1 MPAKLYIFAIGGT
14 GSRVLK
20 SLTMLMASGIEMS
33 QISEV
38 VPIIID
44 PHKDNIDVQRTETVI
59 SKYRQIRASI
69 KAELKVGDFFYTAIK
84 TLEDVVKKSE
94 GLGTTPSLPIEDSD
108 KTFEDYIDFAG
119 LDEKNKALASL
130 LFSKENLGT
139 EMDIGFVGNPNI
151 GSVVLNQFARS
162 DAFQNFASN
171 FSPNDRVFIISSI
184 FGGTGAAGFPLILK
198 NIRGAESK
206 NVPNPENLKNAK
218 IGALTV
224 MPYFGIKPVQD
235 KKVIDK
241 ATFIS
246 KTKAA
251 LQYYSRGVNKKLNRM
266 YYIGDEVNQDYDFD
280 PGKDGQKNNAHFIEL
295 ASALAIVDYAN
306 TEDIDLECQDGKPV
320 MPVFKEFGIREN
332 EETISLKGLSIATQN
347 VLSLPLS
354 QFTLFSLY
362 LDKRLNDVIGSN
374 IPWVSEN
381 PTLDRSFARGN
392 FVEIN
397 LKEFNKHFK
406 DWLNEMVDNR
416 RSFKAFNTD
425 VNEDLANVIIGY
437 SPKKGLFGTAK
448 VDFKTLDE
456 ANNTVA
462 KGQNYATPIDKFIKV
477 MSEGTRN
484 MLSDKFPDLFQN
496 AKKK

>member
-20 SLTMLMASGIEMS
+20 SLTMLMAAGVEMS
-33 QISEV
+33 QVSEI

-44 PHKDNIDVQRTETVI
+44 PHKDNIDVQRTETLI
-59 SKYRQIRASI
+59 SKYKQIRSAI
-69 KAELKVGDFFYTAIK
+69 KAELAKGDFFFTPIR
-84 TLEDVVKKSE
+84 TLEDIVKKSD
-94 GLGTTPSLPIEDSD
+94 GIGTTPALTLKDSD
-108 KTFEDYIDFAG
+108 KTFEDYIDFGG
-119 LDEKNKALASL
+119 LDEKNKAFASL
-130 LFSKENLGT
+130 LFSKENLST

-151 GSVVLNQFARS
+151 GSIVLNQFAES
-162 DAFQNFASN
+162 EEFQNFASN
-171 FSPNDRVFIISSI
+171 FTPNDRVFIISSI

-198 NIRGAESK
+198 NIRGAETEK
-206 NVPNPENLKNAK
+206 VQNPENLKNAK
-218 IGALTV
+218 IGAITV

-251 LQYYSRGVNKKLNRM
+251 LQYYSRGVNKKLNRL

-306 TEDIDLECQDGKPV
+306 TEDIDLECVDGKPV
-320 MPVFKEFGIREN
+320 LPVFKEFGIREN
-332 EETISLKGLSIATQN
+332 EETIGLKGLSIPTQN
-347 VLSLPLS
+347 ILSLPLS
-354 QFTLFSLY
+354 QFMLFSLY
-362 LDKRLNDVIGSN
+362 LDKRLNEVIGSN
-374 IPWVSEN
+374 IPWISEN
-381 PTLDRSFARGN
+381 PTIDRSFARGN
-392 FVEIN
+392 FIEIN
-397 LKEFNKHFK
+397 LKEFNQQFK
-406 DWLNEMVDNR
+406 DWLNEMTDNR
-416 RSFKAFNTD
+416 RSFKAFLTD
-425 VNEDLANVIIGY
+425 INEDLSSLIIGY
-437 SPKKGLFGTAK
+437 SPKRGIFGATK

-456 ANNTVA
+456 ANNNVV
-462 KGQNYATPIDKFIKV
+462 KGHNYANAIDKFIKV
-477 MSEGTRN
+477 MSEGTGK